1 MPSSSQ
7 RWKLAK
13 PVWESAPTKVYQS
26 NVLKAI
32 GGWGGTE
39 TEKTR
44 PKSITACDVKKLE
57 IQDGMV
63 IYG

>member
-1 MPSSSQ
+1 M
-7 RWKLAK
+7 
-13 PVWESAPTKVYQS
+13 APTKAYQS

-32 GGWGGTE
+32 GGGMGGAE
-39 TEKTR
+39 REKTR
-44 PKSITACDVKKLE
+44 PKSITTCDVKKLE